1 MDNPA
6 KSDWQLIKRLWDH
19 IVDRRRVVMTTLI
32 FIPLGTLAELGQPL
46 LLKYAIDEGV
56 TKSDLSVLPLAA
68 GLFTALL
75 LTGFLSKTFGMYT
88 LQKAGLKTIAQ
99 LRSTIFKHVMG
110 QGQSFFDKRTTGSI
124 MTRTINDVEAIY
136 ESLAWGAVGL
146 IADALMIVGTFVVML
161 TLDWKLSLVSFALS
175 PLIVLIVNIF
185 RKRLRVFYTRIR
197 KALSNLN
204 GYFAEQIHG
213 MQVVQMNGAQDRALK
228 DFRTQA
234 HDYLDTYRKANWW
247 DAGLYAIMDGM
258 SALAV
263 GIMLAYGAYAIGLE
277 MTGVTLGLLVAFI
290 DYLTKVF
297 VPIRELSGRM
307 AMIQRSAAA
316 LERVFGLLDTDTE
329 TTDGAHSLHHRSGF
343 ISFKNVNFSYSQ
355 DGPQVLRQIQFDVKP
370 GEVVAIVG
378 ATGSGKTTISKLLL
392 RQYDGYQGDICLD
405 AVELRNL
412 TKHDVR
418 SSLAVVQQDPFL
430 FQGSVSENITLWN
443 PDITPEMVKQ
453 AAGQAHAA
461 GFIEG
466 LPGAYDFHVADRGG
480 NLSAG
485 QRQLISLARA
495 FALNAPVVILDEA
508 TSSVDS
514 VTEQLIDGAIDRLFK
529 DRTVLVIAHRLSTIA
544 KADRIL
550 VLDKG
555 EIVQSGP
562 HHTLANQPGR
572 YRRLVETGFSV

>member
-1 MDNPA
+1 MVKQE
-6 KSDWQLIKRLWDH
+6 KSDWQLISRLWAH
-19 IVDRRRVVMTTLI
+19 IVDRRRVVLTTLI

-46 LLKYAIDEGV
+46 LLKYAIDDGI
-56 TKSDLSVLPLAA
+56 TKNDLSILPLAA
-68 GLFTALL
+68 SIFVGLV
-75 LTGFLSKTFGMYT
+75 LTGFVSKTFGMYT
-88 LQKAGLKTIAQ
+88 LQKAGLKTIAG

-110 QGQSFFDKRTTGSI
+110 QGQGFFDKRTTGSI

-175 PLIVLIVNIF
+175 PVIVLVVNLF

-197 KALSNLN
+197 KALSSLN

-213 MQVVQMNGAQDRALK
+213 MQVVQMNGAQERALK
-228 DFRTQA
+228 DFRSQA

-316 LERVFGLLDTDTE
+316 LERVFGLLDTDT
-329 TTDGAHSLHHRSGF
+329 TTVDGPKRLRRGSGL
-343 ISFKNVNFSYSQ
+343 ISFKDVDFSYSPN
-355 DGPQVLRQIQFDVKP
+355 GPQVLKKIQFEVKP

-392 RQYDGYQGDICLD
+392 RQYDGYAGEVCLD
-405 AVELRNL
+405 GIELRNL
-412 TKHDVR
+412 AKRDVR
-418 SSLAVVQQDPFL
+418 ASIAVVQQDPFL
-430 FQGSVSENITLWN
+430 FQGSVAENVKLWN
-443 PDITPEMVKQ
+443 PDVTLEAVRT
-453 AAGQAHAA
+453 AAEQAHAA
-461 GFIEG
+461 RFING
-466 LPGAYDFHVADRGG
+466 LPGAYDFQVSDRGG

-485 QRQLISLARA
+485 QRQLVSIARA

-514 VTEQLIDGAIDRLFK
+514 VTEQLIDGAIDRLFE

-555 EIVQSGP
+555 EIVQSGS
-562 HHTLANQPGR
+562 HQILAKQPGR
-572 YRRLVETGFSV
+572 YRHLVETGFSV